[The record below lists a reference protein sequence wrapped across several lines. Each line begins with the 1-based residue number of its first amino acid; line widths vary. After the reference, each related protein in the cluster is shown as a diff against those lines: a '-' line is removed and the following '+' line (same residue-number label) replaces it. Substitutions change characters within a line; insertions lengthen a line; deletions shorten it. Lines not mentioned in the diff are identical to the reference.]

1 MYSRRVFALLMVTGV
16 AFTVGSPAAAQTVT
30 VLTTADASFPESFS
44 TVRGLRE
51 LPDGRILIADGLGQV
66 LVIVDLDARTVD
78 TVGRVGGGPSEYR
91 MPDRLFALPGDSILL
106 VDLGNGRLTVLDP
119 DLEFGRTYPIMA
131 GSGEGYGSTT
141 LRLPRG
147 VDGQGRIYYRQSAGI
162 RPGSAV
168 PDSAAV
174 VRWDPVS
181 DTIDTVAVVKVE
193 ERKLERVGDGMRLA
207 PTPMSPQDGW
217 AIGQDGSIALVRSSE
232 YRIEWIGPDGNVVRG
247 PANPF
252 EPVRIGKAEKE
263 AWVDTRSR
271 DGLSVAIDIGGGG
284 ARQASF
290 SRGGASGPQFGV
302 DDYTWPEY
310 MQAFDAG
317 GVYITPSG
325 MLWVERAAK
334 TGADAIFDVFDTDGR
349 LTRRVTLPAGREIVG
364 FGAGVLYTVTAD
376 EFDLMWLERFRID
389 T

>member
-1 MYSRRVFALLMVTGV
+1 MHSRPVLALMITVGL
-16 AFTVGSPAAAQTVT
+16 ALPVGSPAAAQTIT

-44 TVRGLRE
+44 TIRGLRE

-66 LVIVDLDARTVD
+66 LVIVDLDAGTAD

-119 DLEFGRTYPIMA
+119 DLEFGRSYPIMA

-147 VDGQGRIYYRQSAGI
+147 VDGRGRIYYQQSAGI
-162 RPGSAV
+162 RPGSPV

-174 VRWDPVS
+174 VRWDPAD
-181 DTIDTVAVVKVE
+181 DTVDTVAVVKVE

-207 PTPMSPQDGW
+207 PTPMSSQDGW
-217 AIGQDGSIALVRSSE
+217 AIGQDGSIALVRSGE
-232 YRIEWIGPDGNVVRG
+232 YRVEWIARNGNVVRG

-252 EPVRIGKAEKE
+252 EPVRIGNAEKG
-263 AWVDTRSR
+263 AWVDARSR

-290 SRGGASGPQFGV
+290 SRGSASGPQFGV

-317 GVYITPSG
+317 GVYLAPSG
-325 MLWVERAAK
+325 MLWVQRSAK
-334 TGADAIFDVFDTDGR
+334 TGADAIFDLFDTEGR
-349 LTRRVTLPAGREIVG
+349 MTRRVTLPVGREIVG
-364 FGAGVLYTVTAD
+364 FGAGVLYTATAD

-389 T
+389 S

>member
-1 MYSRRVFALLMVTGV
+1 MRIYAILIAAGV
-16 AFTVGSPAAAQTVT
+16 ALPVGSPAAAQTVT
-30 VLTTADASFPESFS
+30 ALTTADASFPESFS

-66 LVIVDLDARTVD
+66 LVIVDLDAGTVD

-91 MPDRLFALPGDSILL
+91 LPDRLFALPGDSILL

-119 DLEFGRTYPIMA
+119 DLRFGRTYPIMA

-147 VDGQGRIYYRQSAGI
+147 IDGRGRIYFQQSAGI
-162 RPGSAV
+162 RPGSPV

-174 VRWDPVS
+174 VRWNPAD
-181 DTIDTVAVVKVE
+181 DTVDTVAVVKVE
-193 ERKLERVGDGMRLA
+193 KRKLERVGDGMRLA

-217 AIGQDGSIALVRSSE
+217 AIGQDGSIALVRSGE
-232 YRIEWIGPDGNVVRG
+232 YRVEWIRSNGSVVRG

-252 EPVRIGKAEKE
+252 EPVKIGNAEKE

-271 DGLSVAIDIGGGG
+271 DGLSVAIDIAGGG

-290 SRGGASGPQFGV
+290 SRGGASGARFGI

-325 MLWVERAAK
+325 MLWVERAARE
-334 TGADAIFDVFDTDGR
+334 GASVTFDVFDTDGR
-349 LTRRVTLPAGREIVG
+349 LTRRVMLPTGREIAG